1 VADNPTRVKGLATEI
16 TPLVRL
22 NTHVPHYRGTVARLP
37 SRRRGIAYETESWPY
52 VPASQY
58 RKWTA
63 GGRRPV
69 RLVVIHDMEFPE
81 TARAAEVI
89 AHDFATRTAKNPGS
103 AHINVDNDSIV
114 QCVKDNDIA
123 FAAPGANRDGIQ
135 IELAGFGSQTR
146 EQWLDNYSEALLQ
159 RGADAAAQYCLKYG
173 IPPIHIT
180 NQQLAAGAKRHHR
193 PLPGDRRLS
202 REHPHGSGQRL
213 PVGLLHQPRR
223 PRLREE
229 KNMRLIQPVKQDK
242 NVFAPRGAS
251 GSIQNDIARAAIWA
265 FFRSNPDRVVLKVAF
280 IKVRVRDLR
289 VVFELLAG
297 PEPT

>member
-180 NQQLAAGAKRHHR
+180 NQQLAAGAKGIIGHYQATAVYHESTHTDPGNAFPWDYFISLVGRAFERRKYATDPTRKAGQERLRATGRERLHPERYSEGRDLGVLPIEPR
-193 PLPGDRRLS
+193 PRRAKG
-202 REHPHGSGQRL
+202 R
-213 PVGLLHQPRR
+213 LHQ
-223 PRLREE
+223 
-229 KNMRLIQPVKQDK
+229 
-242 NVFAPRGAS
+242 G
-251 GSIQNDIARAAIWA
+251 ARA
-265 FFRSNPDRVVLKVAF
+265 RSARG
-280 IKVRVRDLR
+280 VRAARR
-289 VVFELLAG
+289 A
-297 PEPT
+297 

>member
-180 NQQLAAGAKRHHR
+180 NQQLAAGAKGIIGHYQATAVYHESTHTD
-193 PLPGDRRLS
+193 PGNAFPWDYFISLVGRAFERR
-202 REHPHGSGQRL
+202 
-213 PVGLLHQPRR
+213 
-223 PRLREE
+223 
-229 KNMRLIQPVKQDK
+229 KICD
-242 NVFAPRGAS
+242 
-251 GSIQNDIARAAIWA
+251 
-265 FFRSNPDRVVLKVAF
+265 
-280 IKVRVRDLR
+280 
-289 VVFELLAG
+289 
-297 PEPT
+297 